1 LIFVAVRADRGLK
14 VLVNADY
21 SLALPIAKARASQ
34 VSKAALEIS
43 TSRPANNGNNLNWKS
58 ARFLPRMGPDGHPL
72 TWAAVSLFDGSPFGP
87 VVPSDQ
93 G

>member
-34 VSKAALEIS
+34 VSKAALENFDLKA
-43 TSRPANNGNNLNWKS
+43 RPGKLGQIAYD
-58 ARFLPRMGPDGHPL
+58 R
-72 TWAAVSLFDGSPFGP
+72 
-87 VVPSDQ
+87 
-93 G
+93 